1 MKKKHALTNKHE
13 LTNRLQRKK
22 SSLEE
27 VVQAQIQSGNEEGLW
42 HLGNV
47 YTNETRGTMSFSASH
62 SK

>member
-27 VVQAQIQSGNEEGLW
+27 VVQAQIQSGNEEGL
-42 HLGNV
+42 
-47 YTNETRGTMSFSASH
+47 
-62 SK
+62 